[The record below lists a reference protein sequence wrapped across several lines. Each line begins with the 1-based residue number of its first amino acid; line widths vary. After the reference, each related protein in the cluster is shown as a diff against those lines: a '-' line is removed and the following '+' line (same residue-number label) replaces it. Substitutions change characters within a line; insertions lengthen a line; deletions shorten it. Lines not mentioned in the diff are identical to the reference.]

1 MGVFTFMPSGAGGEN
16 KETLFAFV
24 DEIGDRGHSRKS
36 SEYFAMSA
44 VLFPASVQQKV
55 KDCIANLKIKL
66 GVDLKTPLHWRNH
79 CRKHDT
85 RKYITGEITKLEDIT
100 VIYIISDKKTV
111 PEDHVKFYNIVAAF
125 TLERVLK
132 HTEKLNTK
140 VCVRFGHVRGF
151 NHSTTLDYFNKKDW
165 HLCDYNRLSDQP
177 KWISADSNSGIQLAD
192 LYAGILGAA
201 MIPDRYGNYE
211 STYLEKIKH
220 QIRKSSNQMISGYG
234 IKAISSDNDP
244 KSFKWWPEGWT

>member
-1 MGVFTFMPSGAGGEN
+1 MDVFTFMPSGAGKEN
-16 KETLFAFV
+16 KETLLAFV
-24 DEIGDRGHSRKS
+24 DEIGDRGHSGKS

-55 KDCIANLKIKL
+55 KDCITNLKIKL

-85 RKYITGEITKLEDIT
+85 RKYITGEIAKLEEIT
-100 VIYIISDKKTV
+100 VIYVISDKKTV
-111 PEDHVKFYNIVAAF
+111 PEDHTKFYNIVAAF
-125 TLERVLK
+125 TLERILN
-132 HTEKLNTK
+132 HTEKLNAK

-151 NHSTTLDYFNKKDW
+151 NHPTTLDYFKKRDW
-165 HLCDYNRLSDQP
+165 HSCNYSRLSDQP

-201 MIPDRYGNYE
+201 MIPDKFGNYE
-211 STYLEKIKH
+211 SAYLEKIKH
-220 QIRKSSNQMISGYG
+220 QIRKSSNQTISEYG
-234 IKAISSDNDP
+234 IKAISLDNDP
-244 KSFKWWPEGWT
+244 RSFKWWPEGWI